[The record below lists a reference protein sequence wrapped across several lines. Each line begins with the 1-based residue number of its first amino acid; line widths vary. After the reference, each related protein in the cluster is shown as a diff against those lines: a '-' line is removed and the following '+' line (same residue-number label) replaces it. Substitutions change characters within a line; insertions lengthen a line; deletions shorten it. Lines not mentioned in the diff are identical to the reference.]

1 MNGDVSSVWYWLRVG
16 GFWLQATI
24 IGGFITILLILGVF
38 VKVRPAKLF
47 GLFVGYA
54 LFTFILFIL
63 LRLLLAEPSHNE
75 VFTLAL
81 LVALPLLYIG
91 NALFEWGYRKTVGA
105 SPFDPRYDGLSFSE
119 KRKKRTR
126 D

>member
-1 MNGDVSSVWYWLRVG
+1 MDGDITSVWFWLRVG
-16 GFWLQATI
+16 GLWLQATI
-24 IGGFITILLILGVF
+24 IGGFFTILLILSIF

-63 LRLLLAEPSHNE
+63 LRLLFVEPSHSE

-81 LVALPLLYIG
+81 LVALPLLVIS
-91 NALFEWGYRKTVGA
+91 NALFELGYRKTAGA
-105 SPFDPRYDGLSFSE
+105 PQFDPRHDGLSFSE
-119 KRKKRTR
+119 KRKKRPR